1 MRWPTTWT
9 GQGSTRPRTGWS
21 GSRLSYAM
29 SAFCHR
35 LPNFNLVY
43 PHPLLGAGFPR
54 TVCNKAR
61 AYLDCLAPCLS
72 FCLFSVTPSPMS
84 GNNAVLV
91 LGRKATD
98 TLSFLTTII
107 TCPSLPEIV
116 WSCLLFLFI
125 VTVDPDIIHD
135 LKTLRCCVCVCP
147 LL

>member
-1 MRWPTTWT
+1 MRWPTAWT

-61 AYLDCLAPCLS
+61 AYLDCLAPCPS
-72 FCLFSVTPSPMS
+72 FRPLLCLPPC
-84 GNNAVLV
+84 
-91 LGRKATD
+91 LGTMQSWSWDEKATD
-98 TLSFLTTII
+98 TLPFLTTII